1 MSETKEYKNA
11 QLLREAMEGRGTDQA
26 AIIQILGNLLNEDVT
41 PLVRTYHET
50 FSRDLHHDLKS
61 ELKGDFERMCLALVT
76 QVDEF
81 DADCLR
87 DAFQG
92 LGTDED
98 LVIEVLC
105 NRTDEEIQAI
115 AAAYNRKYSQELRT
129 RVHSELGGRLRTLIE
144 TVLAGRQS
152 SGDVPAL
159 VEELYR
165 AGEAKFGTDEKVFIR
180 ILGGYSPEVLQ
191 DVAQAYKKAHGKDL
205 VRVVKSELGGD
216 FQKAGMALVTPDAEF
231 YAQKF
236 KKKCKGITNEK
247 ACIRMLRANKEKHL
261 VEMSSILEAES
272 KPLMT
277 WCSDEF
283 SGKLKRLAV
292 ALCANFAGREAL

>member
-1 MSETKEYKNA
+1 MSESKEYKNA
-11 QLLREAMEGRGTDQA
+11 QLLREAFQGHGTDEA
-26 AIIQILGNLLNEDVT
+26 GIIQVLGSLLNEDVT
-41 PLVRTYHET
+41 PLVRIYHET

-61 ELKGDFERMCLALVT
+61 ELSGDFEKLCLALVT

-92 LGTDED
+92 MGTNEA

-115 AAAYNRKYSQELRT
+115 SAAYNRKYNQELRA
-129 RVHSELGGRLRTLIE
+129 RVHSELGGKFRTLIE

-165 AGEAKFGTDEKVFIR
+165 AGEGKFGTDEKAFIR

-191 DVAQAYKKAHGKDL
+191 DVSQAYKKAHGKDL

-216 FQKAGMALVTPDAEF
+216 FQKAAMALVTPDAEF
-231 YAQKF
+231 YAQLF
-236 KKKCKGITNEK
+236 KQKCRGVTNEK
-247 ACIRMLRANKEKHL
+247 ACIRILRANKEKHL
-261 VEMSSILEAES
+261 VEMSSILEADS

-283 SGKLKRLAV
+283 SSLLKRLAV
-292 ALCANFAGREAL
+292 ALCANFAGRESL